1 MRDQVLWRKTARIIT
16 ILANRLNLSQE
27 QAMDL
32 FYNSHTFELF
42 NNPESGLQ
50 LLSDEYIVNDT
61 IKEIQ
66 EGHPVA

>member
-16 ILANRLNLSQE
+16 ILADHLGVSQE
-27 QAMDL
+27 RAMDI

-61 IKEIQ
+61 LTELGDSQ
-66 EGHPVA
+66 

>member
-16 ILANRLNLSQE
+16 ILAERLNVSQE
-27 QAMDL
+27 RAMDI
-32 FYNSHTFELF
+32 FYNSHTFVLF

-61 IKEIQ
+61 LTELGDSQ
-66 EGHPVA
+66 

>member
-16 ILANRLNLSQE
+16 ILAERLNVSQ
-27 QAMDL
+27 QRAMDL

-42 NNPESGLQ
+42 SNPDSGMQ

-61 IKEIQ
+61 LRELDMN
-66 EGHPVA
+66 

>member
-1 MRDQVLWRKTARIIT
+1 
-16 ILANRLNLSQE
+16 
-27 QAMDL
+27 MDI

-61 IKEIQ
+61 LTELGGCQ
-66 EGHPVA
+66 